1 MLVYDPFMGIGNTA
15 LACIHLNVNFIGTEI
30 DYGYIQSANER
41 IDNLLNYGRQS
52 KTSQNASK
60 GQNFSS

>member
-1 MLVYDPFMGIGNTA
+1 
-15 LACIHLNVNFIGTEI
+15 VNFIGTEI
-30 DYGYIQSANER
+30 DYGYIQSAKER
-41 IDNLLNYGRQS
+41 INNLLNS